1 MTVIQPYKYD
11 SHNDSPGEFE
21 IEINPNIEEMY
32 QQIRNHRYNRYSE
45 RMASSFADQENGKG
59 EYIVEF
65 YDDLAM
71 ITERNSKSVEERLA
85 DLL

>member
-11 SHNDSPGEFE
+11 SQNDYPSEFE
-21 IEINPNIEEMY
+21 IEINPIEEMY
-32 QQIRNHRYNRYSE
+32 NQILNHRYNRYTKE
-45 RMASSFADQENGKG
+45 MASSFADQENGKG

-71 ITERNSKSVEERLA
+71 ITTRNSKSVEERLA

>member
-11 SHNDSPGEFE
+11 SHNDYPGEFDFD
-21 IEINPNIEEMY
+21 INPNIETMY

-71 ITERNSKSVEERLA
+71 ITERNSKSAEERLA